1 MYYKEIIHKYNS
13 FIFDNDGVILDS
25 NQAKTEA
32 FAKSVGSYDKENIDT
47 FIDYHVKNGGVSRF
61 EKIDYF
67 YREIMGFDSYKKEL
81 EDSLSIYASDAKRG
95 MLEAA
100 EIEGVMEFIKK
111 IHQCK
116 DSIYVISGSDEE
128 ELISIYTERGISDLF
143 KKVMGS
149 PTSKKC
155 HAEEL
160 IKNKELEYPAIYFGD
175 SVTDFDLAQEYK
187 MDFVFVSSKS
197 EWEDGA
203 KICKASKSQI
213 IQDFNEIL

>member
-1 MYYKEIIHKYNS
+1 MYYEEIIDKYNT

-32 FAKSVGSYDKENIDT
+32 FAKSIESYDKKNIAA
-47 FIDYHVKNGGVSRF
+47 FIEYHIKNGGVSRF

-67 YREIMGFDSYKKEL
+67 YREIIGFKSYKKEL
-81 EDSLSIYASDAKRG
+81 EDSLSIYASHAKRG
-95 MLEAA
+95 MLEAS
-100 EIEGVMEFIKK
+100 EIGGVIEFIKR

-128 ELISIYTERGISDLF
+128 ELISIYTERGISSLF

-149 PTSKKC
+149 PTSKKT
-155 HAEEL
+155 HAQEL
-160 IKNKELEYPAIYFGD
+160 IEKKELDYPVIYFGD
-175 SVTDFDLAQEYK
+175 SVTDFDLAQEYE

-197 EWEDGA
+197 EWEDGTR
-203 KICKASKSQI
+203 ICKASKSQI
-213 IQDFNEIL
+213 IHDFNELL